1 MAPDLPVKYGNRA
14 DATAIHIPI
23 SSIQRRNS
31 STGAD
36 ANH

>member
-1 MAPDLPVKYGNRA
+1 VKYGNRA

-23 SSIQRRNS
+23 SSIQRR
-31 STGAD
+31 STETSTE